1 MMVAALN
8 TTPPTLMY
16 PVVALHCCTVLY
28 CTVLYYTVL
37 YCTVP
42 TLMHP
47 VVAGLLH
54 GVPDTVHP
62 AARGAL
68 HRTCRTTIMQTRKI
82 FVENICSPMTRWP
95 ASMMAWL
102 SGNEAHTNLFL
113 SPAATEAWSPAL
125 LVLLPVRSAVRSLVD
140 H

>member
-1 MMVAALN
+1 MMMAAQSI
-8 TTPPTLMY
+8 TP
-16 PVVALHCCTVLY
+16 
-28 CTVLYYTVL
+28 
-37 YCTVP
+37 P

-62 AARGAL
+62 AAGGAL
-68 HRTCRTTIMQTRKI
+68 HRTCRSAIMQTGKI

-102 SGNEAHTNLFL
+102 SGSEAHTNFFL
-113 SPAATEAWSPAL
+113 SPAAAEAWSPAL
-125 LVLLPVRSAVRSLVD
+125 LVLLPARANVRCTF
-140 H
+140 